1 MDKEEKEL
9 IWNALESL
17 QQEVYGLKR
26 AIDVLYKNFN
36 ELQKKV
42 GGE

>member
-1 MDKEEKEL
+1 MEKQEKDL
-9 IWNALESL
+9 IWNDLESL

-26 AIDVLYKNFN
+26 AMDVLYKNFN

-42 GGE
+42 GDE